1 MAFREFVNFQI
12 STRVSDLYVALIQ
25 EGHSKYAMVMQV
37 ISHWRDDHSKI
48 LGQSCNM
55 SKQPMMAPSTVCKS
69 VFTNRCMH
77 VSFHKPLYACQF
89 SQTASDG
96 ATNQALG
103 EGTSSPTS
111 RSTYQEIIGLD
122 RCEWIRWQ
130 PVWFLRKSAGTT
142 IPSKV
147 QEKFTSTTTTN
158 YKRII
163 SSIIITQLYN

>member
-111 RSTYQEIIGLD
+111 RSTYQRDNWTRQVRMNSLTACVI
-122 RCEWIRWQ
+122 
-130 PVWFLRKSAGTT
+130 SAKICWNDYSFEGAG
-142 IPSKV
+142 KV
-147 QEKFTSTTTTN
+147 
-158 YKRII
+158 YID
-163 SSIIITQLYN
+163 YYY